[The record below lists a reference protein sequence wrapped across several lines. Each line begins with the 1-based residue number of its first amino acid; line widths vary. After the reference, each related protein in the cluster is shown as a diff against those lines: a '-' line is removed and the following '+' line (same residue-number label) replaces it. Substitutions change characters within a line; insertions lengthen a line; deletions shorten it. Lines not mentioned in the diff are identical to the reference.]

1 MSMVEAYKQSM
12 CSDTK
17 QLKTL
22 DSTLIINKEEV
33 HIQMIHLWP
42 SLFTHDI
49 LGSFGATI
57 SHPSTSIDL
66 LPTYLA
72 DET

>member
-17 QLKTL
+17 QQKTL
-22 DSTLIINKEEV
+22 DNTLIINKELN
-33 HIQMIHLWP
+33 HLRP
-42 SLFTHDI
+42 SVFTHDI